1 MMHQKP
7 DKAPRGSPVCRDRAA
22 TDDRRYVRLGF
33 GVVALTF
40 GVLMTWAGLAPL
52 SSAVVANGRLVA
64 ASDNK
69 VVQHLDGGLVRQIL
83 VGDGDI
89 VSAGDTL
96 LRLDPRPLEIERDN
110 VERQLF
116 ELLAGLERLRAER
129 DGAPELIFSASLM
142 DEVADDF
149 RAEVLRTQQALFRSR
164 RAVMTAER
172 DMLSE
177 RASQAEERIAGIDRI
192 IRALQR
198 QIVLI
203 DEDLGGL
210 AKLKAENLVAATK
223 VRESQGRRNALLA
236 DVAERETEAA
246 ALRDLIS
253 ENRQRIELRARE
265 FSRDVATELRDLQTR
280 GLALQA
286 RRESILDQQGR
297 LDVVAPNAGK
307 IKGFS
312 IVTTGAV
319 IEAGA
324 PILEIVPL
332 DSGFRIHARISPM
345 DVDVVHPGMRA
356 EIRLPAVDGSRH
368 FPVFHADL
376 ADVSAD
382 AYMTPQQDDAYYKAV
397 LALHDD
403 ADRVLRDEDV
413 HLLPGM
419 PVDVYIKTGE
429 RTLLDYLARPF
440 QDMMARALNEA

>member
-1 MMHQKP
+1 MMQLESH
-7 DKAPRGSPVCRDRAA
+7 KAHPVSSPRKDMAA
-22 TDDRRYVRLGF
+22 TDDLRYVRLGF

-40 GVLMTWAGLAPL
+40 GVLLLWAGLAPL
-52 SSAVVANGRLVA
+52 SSAVVASGRLVA

-83 VGDGDI
+83 VADGDI
-89 VSAGDTL
+89 VGAGDTL

-142 DEVADDF
+142 DEAADDF

-172 DMLSE
+172 DMLGE

-198 QIVLI
+198 QIALI

-223 VRESQGRRNALLA
+223 VRESQGRRSALLA

-265 FSRDVATELRDLQTR
+265 FARDVATELRDLQTR

-286 RRESILDQQGR
+286 RRESILDQQAR
-297 LDVVAPNAGK
+297 LDVVAPNGGK

-312 IVTTGAV
+312 IVTSGAV

-332 DSGFRIHARISPM
+332 DSGLRIHARISPM

-368 FPVFHADL
+368 FPVLHANL

-382 AYMTPQQDDAYYKAV
+382 AYVTPQQDDAYYKAV
-397 LALHDD
+397 LALHAD
-403 ADRVLRDEDV
+403 ADRVLRDERV
-413 HLLPGM
+413 QLLPGM

-429 RTLLDYLARPF
+429 RTLLDYLTRPF
-440 QDMMARALNEA
+440 QDLMARALNEA